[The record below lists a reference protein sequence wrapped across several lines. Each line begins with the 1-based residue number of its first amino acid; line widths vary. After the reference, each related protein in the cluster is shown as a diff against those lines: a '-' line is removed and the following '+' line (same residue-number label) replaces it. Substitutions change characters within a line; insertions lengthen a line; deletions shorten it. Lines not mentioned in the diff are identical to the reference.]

1 MKNNVLTLIINY
13 KLVYTHHALITLIDD
28 VSKTLVKENVMAG
41 VFLDLR
47 NAFSTVTHNVLFRKL
62 CLWNQGQYS

>member
-28 VSKTLVKENVMAG
+28 VSKTLVKGNVMAG

-47 NAFSTVTHNVLFRKL
+47 NAFGTVNHNVLFRKL
-62 CLWNQGQYS
+62 CLWNQRQYS